1 MRKTMRQKKITFI
14 IFLILTNLLS
24 SQIIINE
31 VMFDTEGAEYHD
43 EFVEI
48 YNNSENIVDL
58 SGWMLSDDAETDI
71 LIKYHGYDNMLLH
84 PHQYCVIMDSSYYL
98 NSTYYETLIPDSALR
113 IMINDGSFG
122 QYGLNN
128 STPETVSIFDPDS
141 LIVASYEYTINQTP
155 GYSDE
160 RISFTDNN
168 WGNSKTLDGT
178 PGFKN
183 SLFPFNFD
191 IEIIQSTPPPTL
203 HLTENIFTIKL
214 QNSGLERIDQF
225 LLSAYIDDIFYRD
238 TLQISPLNSTDSVEV
253 EFKID
258 FENSGTRIIR
268 FQVEINLD
276 ENLLNNIYENE
287 IFIPYPDN
295 VLVLNEF
302 MKNPDATQCEYIEIF
317 NLSENPIDLVDFG
330 LSDEL
335 IDRVVYFPDVQ
346 IQSHD
351 YFVIADNEFIN
362 DFYGIDISKV
372 FIALNMATLNNTT
385 DKIYLLTKDKTAL
398 DSISYVNFNEDNGR
412 SIEKISPELN
422 SFDLDNWKYC
432 TLLGTPTQKNSVS
445 PQDHDLELT
454 LVNIPEN
461 IQVNTDFKIDLKV
474 KNVGINDIASF
485 QCNAYDDNILL
496 RDYDH
501 QLSILSS
508 DSVEFSLVFNISKSG
523 TDSIIFDLETN
534 LDDNLLNNEVIAK
547 IYIPYNERSIVLN
560 EFMKYPDDS
569 QCEWIEIVN
578 ISEDSLNL
586 GDFSI
591 TDSNKDV
598 LIPFPDI
605 LLSPNDFFVL
615 AENNRIYDFYAV
627 VPEKVYINGSL
638 PGLNNDLDCIYIL
651 DKLNFTVDSILYSDF
666 NDDNGISVEKINPEF
681 NSSILSNW
689 VLSVSTATPTKE
701 NSVFQDPYDNNNEN
715 NFSLYP
721 KTVTPNDDG
730 NNDNLIIS
738 YDFDSAYIYLTVKIY
753 NIKGQQVAIPAN
765 SLYTSSKNDFV
776 WNCKDSKGM
785 TVKTGAYICFLNV
798 KNSDGKIIKLKEVFY
813 ITK

>member
-1 MRKTMRQKKITFI
+1 MSIKKII
-14 IFLILTNLLS
+14 SILFLILIQLLT
-24 SQIIINE
+24 SQIIITE
-31 VMFDTEGAEYHD
+31 VMFDTAGEEYHD

-48 YNNSENIVDL
+48 YNNTETIVDL
-58 SGWMLSDDAETDI
+58 SGWMLSDNDETDV
-71 LIKYHGYDNMLLH
+71 LIRYNGFENMLLN
-84 PHQYCVIMDSSYYL
+84 PHQYCVVMDSSYYL
-98 NSTYYETLIPDSALR
+98 NSTYYEALIPDSALR
-113 IMINDGSFG
+113 VMINDGSFG

-141 LIVASYEYTINQTP
+141 LIVDSYEYTINQTP

-168 WGNSKTLDGT
+168 WGNSKALDGT

-214 QNSGLERIDQF
+214 QNNGLERIDQF

-238 TLQISPLNSTDSVEV
+238 TLQILPLNSTDSVEV

-258 FENSGTRIIR
+258 FENSGTRTIR

-302 MKNPDATQCEYIEIF
+302 MKNPNATQCEYIEIF
-317 NLSENPIDLVDFG
+317 NLSENPIDLIDFG
-330 LSDEL
+330 LSDES

-346 IQSHD
+346 IQPHD
-351 YFVIADNEFIN
+351 YFVMADNEFIN
-362 DFYGIDISKV
+362 DFYGIDISKI
-372 FIALNMATLNNTT
+372 FIAPNMATLNNTT

-398 DSISYVNFNEDNGR
+398 DSISYVNFNEDDGS

-445 PQDHDLELT
+445 PQDHDIELT
-454 LVNIPEN
+454 LVNIPDN
-461 IQVNTDFKIDLKV
+461 IQVNTDFQIDLKA
-474 KNVGINDIASF
+474 KNIGINDIVGF
-485 QCNAYDDNILL
+485 HCNAYNNENLL
-496 RDYDH
+496 SYYDH
-501 QLSILSS
+501 PFSVLSQ
-508 DSVEFSLVFNISKSG
+508 DSVEFSITLNLNDTG
-523 TDSIIFDLETN
+523 TDSITFDLETN
-534 LDDNLLNNEVIAK
+534 LDDYLLNNEIIAK
-547 IYIPYNERSIVLN
+547 FYIPYNERPLVLN

-569 QCEWIEIVN
+569 QCEWVEVVN

-598 LIPFPDI
+598 LIPFPNI
-605 LLSPNDFFVL
+605 VLQPNDFFVM
-615 AENNRIYDFYAV
+615 AENDMIYDFFNV
-627 VPEKVYINGSL
+627 IPEKVYVNGSL
-638 PGLNNDLDCIYIL
+638 PALNNDSDCIYIL
-651 DKLNFTVDSILYSDF
+651 DKLNSTVDSILYSEFD
-666 NDDNGISVEKINPEF
+666 DDNGASIEKINPEF
-681 NSSILSNW
+681 NSSMLSNW
-689 VLSVSTATPTKE
+689 VLSVNTATPTAK
-701 NSVFQDPYDNNNEN
+701 NSVFQDPSESSNEN
-715 NFSLYP
+715 DFSLYP

-738 YDFDSAYIYLTVKIY
+738 YDFNSAYIYLTVKIY

-765 SLYTSSKNDFV
+765 SVYTSSKNDFV

-785 TVKTGAYICFLNV
+785 TVNTGAYICFLNV

-813 ITK
+813 LTK